1 MQPRVIARFHS
12 DQNGASTTEYAVV
25 MALIAGAVLLGTDA
39 MGFVANSAF
48 RRSASALGA
57 SLDAA
62 SPRLVANNQPTANP
76 NAPTLLTAA
85 IPPVHAFAW
94 GVLIAVVA
102 IVGHSRYRRW
112 HARRAVKE
120 IDCQTEIVPEA
131 PTNPNFKKRQ
141 DIQRV
146 LLRNFEDVLHS
157 RIETRHVMSRKV
169 RAVEPTT
176 PISDLKA
183 LMETEGFHH
192 LLVMRK
198 DKLLGIISDRDI
210 ANRKGR
216 RAADI
221 MTAQPKTIFPDTLVS
236 HAITLAL
243 HWRISCVPVVEND
256 QVKGILTSTDMLM
269 TLQCLMQLLERA
281 NADSPAGPGSAV
293 VLPGPAQAMPTQSM
307 PEAITMPVVC

>member
-1 MQPRVIARFHS
+1 MQPRVFAKLHN
-12 DQNGASTTEYAVV
+12 DQNGATSTEYAII
-25 MALIAGAVLLGTDA
+25 MALIAGAILLGADA
-39 MGFVANSAF
+39 MRFMADGAF
-48 RRSASALGA
+48 RRSALALG
-57 SLDAA
+57 SPAA
-62 SPRLVANNQPTANP
+62 AVSPRLDSVNRPVANPEALP
-76 NAPTLLTAA
+76 LFSAA
-85 IPPVHAFAW
+85 FPPMHAFAW
-94 GVLIAVVA
+94 GVLIAAVA
-102 IVGHSRYRRW
+102 LVGHSCYRKW

-120 IDCQTEIVPEA
+120 IDCQTEIAPET

-146 LLRNFEDVLHS
+146 LLRNFDDVLHS

-176 PISDLKA
+176 LVSDLKS

-221 MTAQPKTIFPDTLVS
+221 MTAQPKTIFPDTLLS

-269 TLQCLMQLLERA
+269 TLQCLMQILERA
-281 NADSPAGPGSAV
+281 NAESAASPSSGV
-293 VLPGPAQAMPTQSM
+293 VLPASAQSM
-307 PEAITMPVVC
+307 PEAVTTPLVC